1 MGQYT
6 LSVKY
11 NDGDVRHFRIE
22 PCEDGSVKL
31 GETRQFECLDDL
43 GTFFS
48 TPRSI
53 PSMTDKVPVHL
64 VKPLH
69 VNKGTNNVVFCLRNR
84 ISVSISV
91 VAVFSLFT
99 SHGCNYKK
107 RYILCKEI

>member
-11 NDGDVRHFRIE
+11 DDDVRHFRIE

-31 GETRQFECLDDL
+31 GETHRFECLDDL

-53 PSMTDKVPVHL
+53 PCMVDKVPVHL
-64 VKPLH
+64 VKPLR
-69 VNKGTNNVVFCLRNR
+69 VTKGTNNVVFCIRNP
-84 ISVSISV
+84 
-91 VAVFSLFT
+91 
-99 SHGCNYKK
+99 
-107 RYILCKEI
+107 KEIFLNLFFNVCVRVFRVFGLYHSE